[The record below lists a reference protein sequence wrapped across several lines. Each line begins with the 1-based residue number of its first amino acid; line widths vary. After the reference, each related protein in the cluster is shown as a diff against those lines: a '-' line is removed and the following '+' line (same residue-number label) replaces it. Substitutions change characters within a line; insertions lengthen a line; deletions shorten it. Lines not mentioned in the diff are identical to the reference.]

1 MNIEAKS
8 QIDVSNI
15 KNNTQKKD
23 NSKKVDEK
31 SSFAEELSSLSETKE
46 KETNEKVENEKVEKT
61 EEKKDDKPVNDVDGD
76 GEILKTES
84 QSADVTTKNVVDDF
98 KENSL
103 KTQSKDLLKE
113 DKKYSKKSDKKSD
126 ETIDN
131 VLNGL
136 KGTVEE
142 IQKLNEKKPIN
153 QKDDNLGSE
162 IKDDIFD
169 TDNKGNHLNNK
180 EDNNLINN
188 DMNIQDKNDPTLTPQ
203 MNMNMNFNS
212 DGKPFNDFLNAQNN
226 NEQLVSTQQELAEE
240 SAILSTMSENIAIA
254 NKNNAL
260 ARENL
265 SKKMEK
271 TQINYENNIIDDS
284 KDNNPFD
291 SKVKTVSNSDGIKK
305 VDKKSNITVET
316 VVKYDNL
323 IMDEADVDFFAKLV
337 ENGSAD
343 MAKDVQQSQKSSQV
357 SKTLADMLAK
367 SMKDN
372 QPVRIDFDNN
382 ISVIIKVSREGKI
395 SADFLPSSQVA
406 EAYLKENLPLLKQRF
421 DDNNIEYDELN
432 QRKQRQ
438 DDNKDRKKGSK
449 DE

>member
-15 KNNTQKKD
+15 KNSTQKKD

-61 EEKKDDKPVNDVDGD
+61 EEKKDDKPVNDTN
-76 GEILKTES
+76 EENLKAES
-84 QSADVTTKNVVDDF
+84 EKVEETKD
-98 KENSL
+98 S
-103 KTQSKDLLKE
+103 SKE
-113 DKKYSKKSDKKSD
+113 DKKDSEKSDKKSD
-126 ETIDN
+126 ETIDD

-226 NEQLVSTQQELAEE
+226 EQLVSTKQELAEE
-240 SAILSTMSENIAIA
+240 SDILSTMSENIAIA

-260 ARENL
+260 AKENL

>member
-46 KETNEKVENEKVEKT
+46 KETNEKVEKT

>member
-15 KNNTQKKD
+15 KNSTQKKD

-61 EEKKDDKPVNDVDGD
+61 EEKKDDKSVNDTN
-76 GEILKTES
+76 EENLKAES
-84 QSADVTTKNVVDDF
+84 EKVEETKD
-98 KENSL
+98 S
-103 KTQSKDLLKE
+103 SKE
-113 DKKYSKKSDKKSD
+113 DKKDSEKSDKKSD

-240 SAILSTMSENIAIA
+240 SDILSTMSENIAIA

-260 ARENL
+260 AKENL

-316 VVKYDNL
+316 VVKYGNL

>member
-8 QIDVSNI
+8 QIDVANI
-15 KNNTQKKD
+15 KNSTQKKD
-23 NSKKVDEK
+23 SNKKVDEK
-31 SSFAEELSSLSETKE
+31 SSFAKELSSLSETKE
-46 KETNEKVENEKVEKT
+46 KDKNEEVEK
-61 EEKKDDKPVNDVDGD
+61 NVDGTS
-76 GEILKTES
+76 EESLKTES
-84 QSADVTTKNVVDDF
+84 EKVEEAEDS
-98 KENSL
+98 S
-103 KTQSKDLLKE
+103 KE
-113 DKKYSKKSDKKSD
+113 DKKSE
-126 ETIDN
+126 ETIDD

-142 IQKLNEKKPIN
+142 IQKLSEKNPID
-153 QKDDNLGSE
+153 QKDDNLDLE
-162 IKDDIFD
+162 IKDGIFD

-254 NKNNAL
+254 NKNNVL
-260 ARENL
+260 AKDSL
-265 SKKMEK
+265 YKKMDK
-271 TQINYENNIIDDS
+271 TQIDYENNILGDS
-284 KDNNPFD
+284 KDNNPFN

-343 MAKDVQQSQKSSQV
+343 MAKDVQHSQKSSQV

-382 ISVIIKVSREGKI
+382 ISVIIKISREGKI

>member
-61 EEKKDDKPVNDVDGD
+61 EEKKDDKTVNDTN
-76 GEILKTES
+76 EENLKAES
-84 QSADVTTKNVVDDF
+84 EKVEETKDSS
-98 KENSL
+98 KEE
-103 KTQSKDLLKE
+103 TKDSE
-113 DKKYSKKSDKKSD
+113 KSDKKSD
-126 ETIDN
+126 ETIDD

-240 SAILSTMSENIAIA
+240 SDILSTMSENIAIA

-260 ARENL
+260 AKENL

>member
-15 KNNTQKKD
+15 KNSTQKKD

-212 DGKPFNDFLNAQNN
+212 DGKPFNDFLNAQNS

-260 ARENL
+260 AKENL

>member
-15 KNNTQKKD
+15 KNSTQKKD

-61 EEKKDDKPVNDVDGD
+61 EEKKDDKPVNDTN
-76 GEILKTES
+76 EENLKAES
-84 QSADVTTKNVVDDF
+84 EKVEETKD
-98 KENSL
+98 S
-103 KTQSKDLLKE
+103 SKE
-113 DKKYSKKSDKKSD
+113 DKKDSEKSDKKSD
-126 ETIDN
+126 ETIDD

-240 SAILSTMSENIAIA
+240 SDILSTMSENIAIA

-260 ARENL
+260 AKENL

>member
-15 KNNTQKKD
+15 KNSTQKKD

-226 NEQLVSTQQELAEE
+226 NEQLVSTQQELVEE